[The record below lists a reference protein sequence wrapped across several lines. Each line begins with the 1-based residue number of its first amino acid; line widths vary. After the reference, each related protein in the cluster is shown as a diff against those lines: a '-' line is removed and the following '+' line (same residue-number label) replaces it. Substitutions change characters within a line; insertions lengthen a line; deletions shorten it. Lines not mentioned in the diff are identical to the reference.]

1 MWKLLPVCLLVACA
15 ANSQHPAASSANEP
29 ARERIVRQFVAP
41 LASSTPAVPGQP
53 SRNSFQRQGMEGWLY
68 DTGAWHIRGE
78 IQHGRLRCA
87 TYETGIQLG
96 RGDRACSSP
105 EWLTDVEYTTSL
117 KHCNRATRLHE
128 GGGRFTGLA
137 AGDIEAVNC
146 VRVQVRCEGAC

>member
-15 ANSQHPAASSANEP
+15 ANAPHPSASGGNQP

-41 LASSTPAVPGQP
+41 LTSSTAAIPGQP
-53 SRNSFQRQGMEGWLY
+53 SRSSFQRQGMRGWL
-68 DTGAWHIRGE
+68 DNTGAWHIQGE

-105 EWLTDVEYTTSL
+105 EWLTDVVYTTL
-117 KHCNRATRLHE
+117 LRHCNQATRLHE
-128 GGGRFTGLA
+128 GGGTFSAMENRL
-137 AGDIEAVNC
+137 DEVNC
-146 VRVQVRCEGAC
+146 VRVLVRCEGAC